1 VTNYGIINENDYK
14 ENKILNLSL
23 YDEKE
28 TITIDLGIEW
38 KAYFN
43 EKYNITIIELNEKDN
58 IKNSLELDN
67 NLFQDNIETN
77 YINKSIYILH
87 YLNGK
92 DANVSYGLIDNI
104 YKYNIN
110 HKCSI
115 DKCSS
120 GSPILNLQ
128 SKKVIGIHNEGS
140 IKYNIGTLLKI
151 PLNDFIKTKENII
164 NIINI
169 NNKEYKIDI
178 KLGEGGFGKV
188 KKVLNSSDNKYYA
201 MKIIN
206 IKGETK
212 EKIQTFEKEA
222 EILSKFNCDNIVKY
236 YDTFKDNNNIYILME
251 FCSGNNLRNFID
263 KNKNN
268 KVSIG
273 ENIVYNIVK
282 QICIGIKE
290 IHNKKIVHRDLKPE
304 NIFIND
310 NMIIKI
316 GDFGISKQ
324 LDIYHTQITKNK
336 EGSYDYIAPEIFYK
350 GIYNEKS
357 DIWSLG
363 CIIYELCTLSF
374 YNIDKTFNE
383 MKKINSDIYNHKWQV
398 LIDSLLQP
406 DYNKRFD
413 INQVNQFLE
422 NELKNIVNQNIIIG
436 EILIKN
442 KDMGEDIQIIN
453 SFENVKREYK
463 WTDKDDDWKWENEK
477 EIKE

>member
-1 VTNYGIINENDYK
+1 
-14 ENKILNLSL
+14 
-23 YDEKE
+23 
-28 TITIDLGIEW
+28 
-38 KAYFN
+38 
-43 EKYNITIIELNEKDN
+43 
-58 IKNSLELDN
+58 
-67 NLFQDNIETN
+67 
-77 YINKSIYILH
+77 
-87 YLNGK
+87 
-92 DANVSYGLIDNI
+92 
-104 YKYNIN
+104 
-110 HKCSI
+110 
-115 DKCSS
+115 
-120 GSPILNLQ
+120 
-128 SKKVIGIHNEGS
+128 
-140 IKYNIGTLLKI
+140 
-151 PLNDFIKTKENII
+151 
-164 NIINI
+164 
-169 NNKEYKIDI
+169 
-178 KLGEGGFGKV
+178 
-188 KKVLNSSDNKYYA
+188 

>member
-1 VTNYGIINENDYK
+1 
-14 ENKILNLSL
+14 
-23 YDEKE
+23 
-28 TITIDLGIEW
+28 
-38 KAYFN
+38 
-43 EKYNITIIELNEKDN
+43 
-58 IKNSLELDN
+58 
-67 NLFQDNIETN
+67 
-77 YINKSIYILH
+77 
-87 YLNGK
+87 
-92 DANVSYGLIDNI
+92 
-104 YKYNIN
+104 
-110 HKCSI
+110 
-115 DKCSS
+115 
-120 GSPILNLQ
+120 
-128 SKKVIGIHNEGS
+128 
-140 IKYNIGTLLKI
+140 
-151 PLNDFIKTKENII
+151 
-164 NIINI
+164 
-169 NNKEYKIDI
+169 
-178 KLGEGGFGKV
+178 
-188 KKVLNSSDNKYYA
+188 

-251 FCSGNNLRNFID
+251 FCKGETLKSFID
-263 KNKNN
+263 KYKDDIILI
-268 KVSIG
+268 K
-273 ENIVYNIVK
+273 ENIIIKIIK
-282 QICIGIKE
+282 QICIGLKE

-383 MKKINSDIYNHKWQV
+383 IKKINSDIYNHKWQV

>member
-1 VTNYGIINENDYK
+1 MTNYGIINENDYK

-128 SKKVIGIHNEGS
+128 SKKVIGIHNEGL

-201 MKIIN
+201 MKIIF

-236 YDTFKDNNNIYILME
+236 YDSDIDNNNFYIL
-251 FCSGNNLRNFID
+251 
-263 KNKNN
+263 
-268 KVSIG
+268 
-273 ENIVYNIVK
+273 
-282 QICIGIKE
+282 
-290 IHNKKIVHRDLKPE
+290 
-304 NIFIND
+304 
-310 NMIIKI
+310 
-316 GDFGISKQ
+316 
-324 LDIYHTQITKNK
+324 
-336 EGSYDYIAPEIFYK
+336 
-350 GIYNEKS
+350 
-357 DIWSLG
+357 
-363 CIIYELCTLSF
+363 
-374 YNIDKTFNE
+374 TF
-383 MKKINSDIYNHKWQV
+383 
-398 LIDSLLQP
+398 
-406 DYNKRFD
+406 
-413 INQVNQFLE
+413 
-422 NELKNIVNQNIIIG
+422 
-436 EILIKN
+436 
-442 KDMGEDIQIIN
+442 
-453 SFENVKREYK
+453 
-463 WTDKDDDWKWENEK
+463 
-477 EIKE
+477 

>member
-1 VTNYGIINENDYK
+1 MTNYGIINENDYK

-324 LDIYHTQITKNK
+324 LDIQT
-336 EGSYDYIAPEIFYK
+336 E
-350 GIYNEKS
+350 
-357 DIWSLG
+357 
-363 CIIYELCTLSF
+363 
-374 YNIDKTFNE
+374 
-383 MKKINSDIYNHKWQV
+383 
-398 LIDSLLQP
+398 
-406 DYNKRFD
+406 
-413 INQVNQFLE
+413 
-422 NELKNIVNQNIIIG
+422 IIILWW
-436 EILIKN
+436 ICFSKWY
-442 KDMGEDIQIIN
+442 
-453 SFENVKREYK
+453 SFCPYWCSFCTKPK
-463 WTDKDDDWKWENEK
+463 LKKEK
-477 EIKE
+477 MK